1 MQCTEKSLQY
11 YNKGIVGFILLLCHV
26 TFVASGQTFDG
37 TTGQIID
44 FNNEAV
50 PTVFNIDVSLTQQK
64 IDQTYGLERVC
75 IDINHKRASDLKIEL
90 ISPDGTTFWLSNRNG
105 EENRYGYF
113 NTCFSANGF
122 DGYIYDAKYNLEGTF
137 TPEGKMDFVNNSQ
150 NPNGRWF
157 LSVTDLRNGVIGK
170 VRSISLTFG
179 NNPAFSSAGPCSFAS
194 PKNCYSSPLSN
205 GELLPDLIVVPALT
219 TGHIKYYRPNDPDT
233 LNRNQ
238 LRFAA
243 AMANVGEGPFEIH
256 SGQIWKCGDSIV
268 NKTDRCQDGNLPSAT
283 VYQQIYIKKGEEMKM
298 DAHPGGHLYFD
309 NSPGHNH
316 YHVADW
322 VDFVLLKKRWWT
334 GNPLKWKVVAKSTKV
349 SYCLFD
355 NLNCNA
361 QNNYCQEKTINH
373 TEHTLQNYGFG
384 HFASCESAKQG
395 ISVGGIDYYGI
406 NYEGQSILLPSDIK
420 KGEYSLMIHIDPLK
434 KYREKST
441 ANNIFITEVIID

>member
-75 IDINHKRASDLKIEL
+75 IDINHKRASDSKIEL

-205 GELLPDLIVVPALT
+205 GELLPDLIIVPALT

-283 VYQQIYIKKGEEMKM
+283 VYQQIYI
-298 DAHPGGHLYFD
+298 
-309 NSPGHNH
+309 
-316 YHVADW
+316 
-322 VDFVLLKKRWWT
+322 
-334 GNPLKWKVVAKSTKV
+334 
-349 SYCLFD
+349 
-355 NLNCNA
+355 
-361 QNNYCQEKTINH
+361 
-373 TEHTLQNYGFG
+373 
-384 HFASCESAKQG
+384 
-395 ISVGGIDYYGI
+395 DYYGI